1 MSLPCIVIA
10 GGGTGGHV
18 FPGLAVADALRTLAN
33 VEVVFVGSPRG
44 MEKDLVPPRGYR
56 LELLDVEP
64 MKGGGFG
71 RAFRGAFVAMRATGA
86 ALGLVSRLAP
96 KAIVSVGGY
105 AAGPVSLAGVVKRV
119 PLAVLEPN
127 AMMGLANR
135 LLLPLA
141 ARAYVAWEEAAKG
154 ARTAAVRLSGVPIRP
169 NFQPAPYG
177 LEHGARRVLVMGGSL
192 GAEALNERVPDAL
205 ADFAKKSD
213 RRLEVVHQ
221 TGKGRDEA
229 VRARYAA
236 LGLANVTV
244 APFLDDVA
252 GALARA
258 DLVVARSGAGTVAEI
273 AAVGRPALFIPFPFA
288 ADDHQAKN
296 ADALSR
302 AGGAVWLRQ
311 KDAEPKRLAAELG
324 ALLGDGKRLE
334 EMAERARKAGKPR
347 AAEWIARDV
356 LELARVSLAKGDKRT
371 NGAPPKPMEVS

>member
-1 MSLPCIVIA
+1 VTLPRIVIA

-18 FPGLAVADALRTLAN
+18 FPGLAVADALRALAD
-33 VEVVFVGSPRG
+33 VEIVFVGSPRG

-71 RAFRGAFVAMRATGA
+71 RAFRGAVIAARATA
-86 ALGLVSRLAP
+86 VAYGLVARLAP
-96 KAIVSVGGY
+96 QAIVSVGGY
-105 AAGPVSLAGVVKRV
+105 AAGPVSLAGVLRRV

-127 AMMGLANR
+127 AMMGFANR
-135 LLLPLA
+135 LLLPFA
-141 ARAYVAWEEAAKG
+141 ARAYVAWEQAAKG

-169 NFQPAPYG
+169 GFTARPYAPR
-177 LEHGARRVLVMGGSL
+177 ADVRRVLVMGGSL
-192 GAEALNERVPDAL
+192 GAEAINERVPAAL
-205 ADFAKKSD
+205 ATIAS
-213 RRLEVVHQ
+213 RVPALEIVHQ
-221 TGKGRDEA
+221 TGKGKDDA

-236 LGLANVTV
+236 LGLGRVTV

-252 GALARA
+252 GALTAA

-296 ADALSR
+296 ADALAK

-311 KDAEPKRLAAELG
+311 SDAEIPRLAEELG
-324 ALLGDGKRLE
+324 ALLSDRGRLE
-334 EMAERARKAGKPR
+334 VMADSARQAGKPR

-356 LELARVSLAKGDKRT
+356 LELARVGLGRNKRT
-371 NGAPPKPMEVS
+371 NGSPTAKQESV